1 LAGFLAGLAGV
12 LLALSDPPEAALE
25 PPFEEGLLASPPE
38 LGEALASPVLDS
50 FWAFFLDSEG

>member
-1 LAGFLAGLAGV
+1 LPGFLAGLAGV
-12 LLALSDPPEAALE
+12 LLALSDPPEALE